1 MLNPLGL
8 IFGSVLLFL
17 VFCEAFEV
25 MLLPRRIRRRLR
37 MVRYLFASTWFVW
50 SWAADRLRSGPTRDG
65 LLSLFGPLSLLL
77 LLGSWVVGLIVGFG
91 FIQWSLR
98 TGPGEASTLTDYLFL
113 SASTFFTLGTGRLES
128 ISEASK
134 AIAVLEAGSGFG
146 FLALVIG
153 YLPVLYQLF
162 SRRET
167 YVIML
172 DARAGS
178 PPSATIL
185 LARHSHVESLPAL
198 LELLHEWEQWSA
210 ELTESHLSYPMLS
223 YYRSQHDNQSW
234 LAALAAMMDTCALIM
249 VGIKDFPTLQARMT
263 FSTARLAIVELCR
276 VLNLKP
282 QVYGDTRL
290 TAEDY
295 AQMRIDLRDAGL
307 ELADDDAAEQRLHDF
322 RSTYEP
328 FVNTLAEYLLLSL
341 PAWLLTKETLDNWQ
355 NSPRGRSAK
364 QLVEAAPEK
373 QE

>member
-1 MLNPLGL
+1 MLNALCLFLGL
-8 IFGSVLLFL
+8 TLAL
-17 VFCEAFEV
+17 VVFVEAFEV
-25 MLLPRRIRRRLR
+25 MLLPRRIRRRMR
-37 MVRYLFASTWFVW
+37 MVRYLFASTWLVW
-50 SWAADRLRSGPTRDG
+50 SWIADRLRPSPTRDSF
-65 LLSLFGPLSLLL
+65 LSLFGPLSLLML
-77 LLGSWVVGLIVGFG
+77 LSSWVGGLIAGFG
-91 FIQWSLR
+91 LLQWTLR
-98 TGPGEASTLTDYLFL
+98 SSPDGASTLANYMFL
-113 SASTFFTLGTGRLES
+113 SASTFFTLETGGPQSL
-128 ISEASK
+128 SEVSK
-134 AIAVLEAGSGFG
+134 VIAIIEAGSGFA

-185 LARHSHVESLPAL
+185 LARHADGESVVAL
-198 LELLHEWEQWSA
+198 LQLLHEWEQWSA

-234 LAALAAMMDTCALIM
+234 LAALAAIMDTCALIM

-290 TAEDY
+290 TSEDY
-295 AQMRIDLRDAGL
+295 AQMRVELCAAGL
-307 ELADDDAAEQRLHDF
+307 ELAEDNAAEHRLRDF
-322 RSTYEP
+322 RATYEP
-328 FVNTLAEYLLLSL
+328 FLNTLADYLLLNL
-341 PAWLLTKETLDNWQ
+341 PAWLPPKDTLDNWQ

-364 QLVEAAPEK
+364 RLVEAAPVKLE
-373 QE
+373 

>member
-1 MLNPLGL
+1 MINALGL
-8 IFGSVLLFL
+8 IFGLTILLI

-37 MVRYLFASTWFVW
+37 MVRYLFASTWFIW
-50 SWAADRLRSGPTRDG
+50 SWIADRLEFGPTRDG

-77 LLGSWVVGLIVGFG
+77 LLGSWVGGLIIGFG
-91 FIQWSLR
+91 FIQWSMR
-98 TGPGEASTLTDYLFL
+98 TEAGEGSTVASYLFM
-113 SASTFFTLGTGRLES
+113 SASTFFTLGTGSLES
-128 ISEASK
+128 MSGISK
-134 AIAVLEAGSGFG
+134 AIAVIEAASGFG

-178 PPSATIL
+178 PPSATVL
-185 LARHSHVESLPAL
+185 LARHSHVESFTAL
-198 LELLHEWEQWSA
+198 LQLLHEWEQWSA

-234 LAALAAMMDTCALIM
+234 LAALAAIMDTCAVIM

-282 QVYGDTRL
+282 QVYGDARL
-290 TAEDY
+290 TSGDY
-295 AQMRIDLRDAGL
+295 SQMRLDLRDSGL
-307 ELADDDAAEQRLHDF
+307 ELADDESAEQRLHDF

-328 FVNTLAEYLLLSL
+328 FIKTLADYLLLNL
-341 PAWLLTKETLDNWQ
+341 PAWLPPKEALDNWQ

-364 QLVEAAPEK
+364 RLVEAAPEK